1 MSKNRF
7 VLIMAGGVGSRFWP
21 ASRES
26 KPKQFLDM
34 LGVGKSLLRLTFER
48 SLNLVGADRVFI
60 MTNDT
65 YADKVAAELP
75 ELDRDQLFLEPSR
88 NNTAPCIA
96 LASLKL
102 QERFG
107 DGVCLVA
114 PSDHIILEEQKFVR
128 QVQTAM
134 EFAEHHAALVTLG
147 IEPVRPDTGY
157 GYIQYEDEVSAGV
170 HKVKRFTEKPDLD
183 KAKEFIA
190 SGDYLWNSGMFV
202 WSISSVLDAFERH
215 AKSITDIL
223 GKGRDRFFTD
233 EETVFLKE
241 YYPRT
246 EKISIDYALMER
258 SDNVFVLPSSFGW
271 SDLGTWTSLYEE
283 QDKSG
288 NGNVLIGDPIIVNNA
303 SGNLVYSGQDKLVVL
318 SAVNDLIVINEED
331 VLMILPMA
339 EEQSVKQLRAIVEKK
354 GFKKFL

>member
-1 MSKNRF
+1 MNKF

-26 KPKQFLDM
+26 KPKQFLDI

-48 SLNLVGADRVFI
+48 SLNLVDAKHVFV

-65 YADKVAAELP
+65 YADQVMEELP
-75 ELDRDQLFLEPSR
+75 EIGRDQLFLEPSR

-102 QERFG
+102 KKRFG

-114 PSDHIILEEQKFVR
+114 PSDHIILDEGGFVSK
-128 QVQTAM
+128 VETAI
-134 EFAEHHAALVTLG
+134 EFAGANDALVTLG
-147 IEPVRPDTGY
+147 IEPVRPDSGY
-157 GYIQYEDEVSAGV
+157 GYIQYQGAVAPQI
-170 HKVKRFTEKPDLD
+170 HKVKRFTEKPDQETA
-183 KAKEFIA
+183 KAFIS

-202 WSISSVLDAFERH
+202 WSVSSVLDAFDRH

-223 GKGRDRFFTD
+223 SEGEESFFTAN
-233 EETVFLKE
+233 EYEFLKA

-246 EKISIDYALMER
+246 EKISIDYAIMEQ
-258 SDNVFVLPSSFGW
+258 SDNVYVLPSSFGW

-283 QDKSG
+283 KEKTDA
-288 NGNVLIGDPIIVNNA
+288 GNVVIGDPVVVNRA
-303 SGNLVYSGQDKLVVL
+303 SGNLVYSGHDRLVVL
-318 SAVNDLIVINEED
+318 SGVNDLIVINEDD
-331 VLMILPMA
+331 VLMILPIS
-339 EEQSVKQLRAIVEKK
+339 EEQTVKQLRAEVEKE
-354 GFKKFL
+354 GHKKFL

>member
-1 MSKNRF
+1 MEKF

-26 KPKQFLDM
+26 KPKQFLDI

-48 SLNLVGADRVFI
+48 SLKLVDPQNVFI

-65 YADKVAAELP
+65 YADQVAEELP
-75 ELDRDQLFLEPSR
+75 EINRDQLFLEPSR

-102 QERFG
+102 KKRFG

-114 PSDHIILEEQKFVR
+114 PSDHIILDEDGFVR
-128 QVQTAM
+128 QVKTAM
-134 EFAEHHAALVTLG
+134 SFAGSNDALVTLG

-157 GYIQYEDEVSAGV
+157 GYIQYNKDQVSDDV

-183 KAKEFIA
+183 TAQNFIA

-202 WSISSVLDAFERH
+202 WSVSSVLDAFERH

-223 GKGRDRFFTD
+223 GLGHEQFFSENEID
-233 EETVFLKE
+233 FLKE

-258 SDNVFVLPSSFGW
+258 SDNVYVLPSSFGW

-283 QDKSG
+283 KAKTDA
-288 NGNVLIGDPIIVNNA
+288 NNVTIGDPVIMNNA
-303 SGNLVYSGQDKLVVL
+303 SGNLVYSGQDRLVVL
-318 SAVNDLIVINEED
+318 SGVNDLIVINEDD
-331 VLMILPMA
+331 VLMILPLS
-339 EEQSVKQLRAIVEKK
+339 EEQTVKQLRSLVEER
-354 GFKKFL
+354 GHKKFL